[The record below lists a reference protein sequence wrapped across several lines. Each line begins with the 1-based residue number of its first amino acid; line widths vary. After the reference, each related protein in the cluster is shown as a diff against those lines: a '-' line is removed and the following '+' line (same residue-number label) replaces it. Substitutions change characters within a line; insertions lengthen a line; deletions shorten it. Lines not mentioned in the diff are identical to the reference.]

1 MTAPLTMNDTRKK
14 GKIFV
19 FSAASGAGKTTLLNY
34 LANAVPNLV
43 YSISATTRTPRP
55 HEKNGVHYFF
65 MNEAEFKRMMHDN
78 EFAEW
83 AIVHGNYYGTPR
95 RFIDETI
102 ASGRHIIMDIDVFG
116 KKKFDE
122 TYPDAVG
129 VLVVPPALDV
139 LRRRI
144 EGRRTDSP
152 SVVDLRVAN
161 AEKEMAFA
169 KEHGKY
175 EYTVVNDDLRKAR
188 ADVVAIVKKE
198 LNK

>member
-1 MTAPLTMNDTRKK
+1 MTAPITTSGTR

-34 LANAVPNLV
+34 LAHAVPNLV
-43 YSISATTRTPRP
+43 YSISATTRAPRP

-65 MNEAEFKRMMHDN
+65 MNEAEFKRRIQNN

-83 AIVHGNYYGTPR
+83 AIVHDNYYGTPK

-122 TYPDAVG
+122 TYPHAVG
-129 VLVVPPALDV
+129 VLIVPPGLDV
-139 LRRRI
+139 LRQRL

-152 SVVDLRVAN
+152 EVVDLRIAN

-169 KEHGKY
+169 KVQGKY
-175 EYTVVNDDLRKAR
+175 EYTVVNKDLQKAR
-188 ADVVAIVKKE
+188 AEVVAIVKKE
-198 LNK
+198 LNQ